1 MTHLGSLTDEEL
13 LSEFRFK
20 RCPLTTTP
28 MEEEL
33 AARLANAIDQVEDT
47 DGLEE
52 QVRQLEEDKE
62 VLEDKL
68 ANLKM
73 IINE

>member
-1 MTHLGSLTDEEL
+1 MHLASLTDEEL

-33 AARLANAIDQVEDT
+33 AARLEAALDGVEDT
-47 DGLEE
+47 EALEK
-52 QVRQLEEDKE
+52 QVEQLEEDKE
-62 VLEDKL
+62 ALEDKL
-68 ANLKM
+68 AGLKK